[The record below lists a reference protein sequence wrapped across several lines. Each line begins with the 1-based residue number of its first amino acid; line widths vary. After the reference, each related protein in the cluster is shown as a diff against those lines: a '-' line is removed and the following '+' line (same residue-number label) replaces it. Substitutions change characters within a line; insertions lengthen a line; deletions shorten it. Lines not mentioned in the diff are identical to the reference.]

1 MRKYTALS
9 SHVFVSVLVT
19 ATGFA
24 ACSGGPPDVD
34 FGDTTSSGPTT
45 PTTTTGVGG
54 QGTGAGGEGGMG
66 GEQPMPAP
74 PLRNPV
80 DMSDGE
86 LAYESLILMGYE
98 TLGATTTTC
107 TDCHALSQGLLN
119 NWLELTDTAVGTCF
133 ADTSVPMKADKQAA
147 LECMQQKPGVPNSPY
162 LTPKIGIY
170 AAAAHLDW
178 FTFVFD
184 QLYGAQGPAEHA
196 DFMQAVAMPKE
207 SNTPWTQGEF
217 DIVAEWFAR
226 GLPFLEQLLPEEPPV
241 MGCTQSITPDVAT
254 HIEAMQTAG
263 WRAVNAENGLLMF
276 GCAGAPDALGCL
288 STYPQAGSLPFGT
301 GWEHMPGAK
310 LRVLRTNFYNSSY
323 WTRSSADG
331 RFVGHGGGATSD
343 STIVDLQLNSEI
355 GVNASYDPGFF
366 PDNSGFIFQST
377 PQGTG
382 ICTHDLLTS
391 APSSI
396 GFFEPECENSS
407 QVGLYQHV
415 GAALGGGDYWA
426 VAGSFVSDNGGHSE
440 TLENPAAFFSNGSD
454 IELTPMIYDGTGFS
468 PKPVISVSTPFE
480 GDTVM
485 SPSSVLLIG
494 RVAGQGFNQAGFRLR
509 KMIATP
515 NGNSYTVQAPEI
527 ARYCFNGGKP
537 GFSFDERWAVI
548 HRYVTGEDAVE
559 LGFTGPN
566 DPAFNQYE
574 NQGAANIYLLDL
586 LTGLTTRITHMQP
599 GQYALFPHFRSDGWI
614 YFIVR
619 TVNSNNEHIVASD
632 AALVVESQ

>member
-1 MRKYTALS
+1 MRKYNALS
-9 SHVFVSVLVT
+9 SHVFVSVLLTVG
-19 ATGFA
+19 GFA

-34 FGDTTSSGPTT
+34 FGDTTSSGGPTS
-45 PTTTTGVGG
+45 TGASTGAGG
-54 QGTGAGGEGGMG
+54 DGYGAGGEGAG

-74 PLRNPV
+74 ALRNPV

-86 LAYESLILMGYE
+86 VAYQSLILMGYE
-98 TLGATTTTC
+98 TLGATTSTC
-107 TDCHALSQGLLN
+107 TDCHALSQGLLKH
-119 NWLELTDTAVGTCF
+119 WRDLTDTAVGSCF
-133 ADTSVPMKADKQAA
+133 ADPSVPMKADKQAA
-147 LECMQQKPGVPNSPY
+147 LDCMQQKPGVPNSPY
-162 LTPKIGIY
+162 LTPKLGVY

-184 QLYGAQGPAEHA
+184 QLYGAQGPTEHA

-207 SNTPWTQGEF
+207 GNTPWTQGEF

-226 GLPFLEQLLPEEPPV
+226 GLPFLEQLLPDDPPV
-241 MGCTQSITPDVAT
+241 MGCTQSITPDVAA
-254 HIEAMQTAG
+254 HVEAMATTG

-276 GCAGAPDALGCL
+276 GCAGAATPLDCLG
-288 STYPQAGSLPFGT
+288 TYPQAGTLPFGS
-301 GWEHMPGAK
+301 GWEHLPGAK

-331 RFVGHGGGATSD
+331 RFVGHGGGVNGD
-343 STIVDLQLNSEI
+343 STIVDLQTNTEI
-355 GVNASYDPGFF
+355 AVNASYDPGFF

-391 APSSI
+391 SPSWIS
-396 GFFEPECENSS
+396 FNEPECENTS

-426 VAGSFVSDNGGHSE
+426 VAGSFVSDNGGHTE

-454 IELTPMIYDGTGFS
+454 IELTPMVYDGTGFS
-468 PKPVISVSTPFE
+468 QKPVISISTPFE

-485 SPSSVLLIG
+485 SPSSQLLIG
-494 RVAGQGFNQAGFRLR
+494 RVGGGQSGQAGFRLR

-515 NGNSYTVQAPEI
+515 AGNSYTVQAPEI
-527 ARYCFNGGKP
+527 ARDCFNGGKP
-537 GFSFDERWAVI
+537 GFSYDERWAVI
-548 HRYVTGEDAVE
+548 HRYVTDEDAVE

-566 DPAFNQYE
+566 DPAFNQYK
-574 NQGAANIYLLDL
+574 NDGAANVYLLDL
-586 LTGLTTRITHMQP
+586 VTGLTTRITHMHP

-614 YFIVR
+614 YFMVR
-619 TVNSNNEHIVASD
+619 TVGSNSEYIVASD
-632 AALVVESQ
+632 AALVVE